1 MPVCPTGCH
10 APIQVI
16 VSAGK
21 SGVCCVPCDRNSFR
35 IDLGFGFCVPCCKS
49 QVIQVSVVSIAIR
62 RQFQQRFSFFLV
74 PIVTVYSYR
83 RLFKSLLC
91 PLFGYVVIGGNS
103 NLSCC
108 VRCYRWYL
116 PQAIQICGVVSLV
129 KVYSCRK
136 QCRSLVLRP
145 VSKYIAVVSDLGH
158 WCCVPCQSTQLS

>member
-10 APIQVI
+10 APIQMI

-62 RQFQQRFSFFLV
+62 RQFQQRFNFFLV
-74 PIVTVYSYR
+74 SIVTVYSYR

-91 PLFGYVVIGGNS
+91 PLFEYVVIE
-103 NLSCC
+103 
-108 VRCYRWYL
+108 
-116 PQAIQICGVVSLV
+116 PIQISLVVSVAIGGIYRRRFRSLV
-129 KVYSCRK
+129 LCPLSKCRK

-145 VSKYIAVVSDLGH
+145 LSKYIAVVSNSGH
-158 WCCVPCQSTQLS
+158 WCCVPCQSIELS

>member
-62 RQFQQRFSFFLV
+62 RQFQQRFNFFLV

-129 KVYSCRK
+129 KVYSCRN

-145 VSKYIAVVSDLGH
+145 LSKYITVVSNSGH
-158 WCCVPCQSTQLS
+158 CCCVPCQSIELS